1 MPEISSDS
9 GYNADM
15 PVKLP
20 VRDASEALEMIPSA
34 GSQQPSF
41 IDSIP
46 LSLVLVLAHPYLAGQ
61 TADDAIKLAHRIY
74 KDNRFA
80 STLDILGEDS
90 QTVEDCVRSVEH
102 YKLLVDAIG
111 AAPLPQVRPQQQMT
125 VSLKPSMFSVSVPP
139 VSGGQDPK
147 LDDAFERIKAV
158 VDHASRA
165 NIGVTIEA
173 EDHRWTDFHLETYC
187 ALIEA
192 GYTNVGTVLQSRLFR
207 TRNDL
212 RRFDERM
219 RCRLVIGIY
228 NEPTE
233 IAHTE
238 KPVMKELLVE
248 YAGELAR
255 RGTYVELATHDTHCL
270 EQFFRL
276 VAIPQRVPASRFE
289 TQFLLGVPRGKMQQQ
304 LTSGSYFT
312 GWDKHLEGE
321 DRQQAHNLTAS
332 GVVVRMYL
340 PFGKDKTAAA
350 YCKRR
355 LKANPNMI
363 GYGIKNLLHIS

>member
-1 MPEISSDS
+1 
-9 GYNADM
+9 M
-15 PVKLP
+15 PVELP
-20 VRDASEALEMIPSA
+20 VREVSQALEMIPSA
-34 GSQQPSF
+34 GSTQNSL

-46 LSLVLVLAHPYLAGQ
+46 LSLVLMLAQPYLAGQ
-61 TADDAIKLAHRIY
+61 HSQEAIKLAHKIY
-74 KDNRFA
+74 KDNHFC

-90 QTVEDCVRSVEH
+90 ETVDDCQSAIEL
-102 YKLLVDAIG
+102 YKALIDEM
-111 AAPLPQVRPQQQMT
+111 AASPLPCPDWQHQMT
-125 VSLKPSMFSVSVPP
+125 VSLKPSMFSVCVPAA
-139 VSGGQDPK
+139 GGGHDPK

-158 VDHASRA
+158 VDHACKF

-173 EDHRWTDFHLETYC
+173 EDHRWTDFHLETYF
-187 ALIEA
+187 ALIDA
-192 GYTNVGTVLQSRLFR
+192 GYSKVGTVIQSRLFR
-207 TRNDL
+207 TRNDI
-212 RRFDERM
+212 RRFDDRM

-228 NEPTE
+228 NEPAE

-255 RGTYVELATHDTHCL
+255 RGTYVELATHDTHCV
-270 EQFFRL
+270 EQFLSRI
-276 VAIPQRVPASRFE
+276 AIPQRLAASRFE
-289 TQFLLGVPRGKMQQQ
+289 SQFLLGVPRGKVQQQ
-304 LTSGSYFT
+304 LVSGAYFA
-312 GWDKHLEGE
+312 GWEKQVSGYDQKEAVQELA
-321 DRQQAHNLTAS
+321 RS
-332 GVVVRMYL
+332 GVLVRLYL

>member
-9 GYNADM
+9 GFNPDM

-20 VRDASEALEMIPSA
+20 VRDASEAPEMIPSA
-34 GSQQPSF
+34 GSTQPSF

-61 TADDAIKLAHRIY
+61 TAEDAIKLAHRIY

-90 QTVEDCVRSVEH
+90 QTVEDCLQAVEQ
-102 YKLLVDAIG
+102 YKFLVDSI
-111 AAPLPQVRPQQQMT
+111 AACPLASTKPEERMT
-125 VSLKPSMFSVSVPP
+125 VSLKPSMFSVAVP
-139 VSGGQDPK
+139 SAGGGQDPK
-147 LDDAFERIKAV
+147 LDQAFERIKAV
-158 VDHASRA
+158 VDHGSRA
-165 NIGVTIEA
+165 NVGVTIEA
-173 EDHRWTDFHLETYC
+173 EDHRWTDFHLETYFQ
-187 ALIEA
+187 LIEA

-207 TRNDL
+207 TRNDI

-228 NEPTE
+228 NEPAE
-233 IAHTE
+233 IAHAE

-248 YAGELAR
+248 YAGELTR
-255 RGTYVELATHDTHCL
+255 RGTYVELATHDMHCL
-270 EQFFRL
+270 EQFFKL
-276 VAIPQRVPASRFE
+276 VVIPQRVPASKFE
-289 TQFLLGVPRGKMQQQ
+289 TQFLLGVPRGKVQQQ
-304 LTSGSYFT
+304 LISGSYFA
-312 GWDKHLEGE
+312 GWDKNREGGE
-321 DRQQAHNLTAS
+321 QQHVQNLASS